1 VAWLQSELLPTKK
14 TVGDDWG
21 MFHWP
26 HAFLLPNHVRLL
38 QGKIIKVKVKVKVA
52 FISIII
58 NDKNKLDT
66 VITKN

>member
-1 VAWLQSELLPTKK
+1 V
-14 TVGDDWG
+14 TVSIC
-21 MFHWP
+21 P
-26 HAFLLPNHVRLL
+26 SVSTPVTN
-38 QGKIIKVKVKVKVA
+38 QVKVKVA

>member
-1 VAWLQSELLPTKK
+1 MLPYDYLKFSYDK
-14 TVGDDWG
+14 L
-21 MFHWP
+21 M
-26 HAFLLPNHVRLL
+26 
-38 QGKIIKVKVKVKVA
+38 IKFAQLEIPDCISVKVA

>member
-1 VAWLQSELLPTKK
+1 MAAVCNRADHYIFALL
-14 TVGDDWG
+14 
-21 MFHWP
+21 
-26 HAFLLPNHVRLL
+26 
-38 QGKIIKVKVKVKVA
+38 VKVKVKVA

>member
-1 VAWLQSELLPTKK
+1 LTEADTPIIQFRHLYIMLNYRKNS
-14 TVGDDWG
+14 TVVQND
-21 MFHWP
+21 
-26 HAFLLPNHVRLL
+26 
-38 QGKIIKVKVKVKVA
+38 VKVKVKVA

>member
-1 VAWLQSELLPTKK
+1 MEFKVIRPLKALSNAILVQ
-14 TVGDDWG
+14 
-21 MFHWP
+21 F
-26 HAFLLPNHVRLL
+26 
-38 QGKIIKVKVKVKVA
+38 KVKVKVKVA